1 MSLFLLLLDLYA
13 IRFSESI
20 PPVVTLEGDAKYF
33 DCVVNRDRNRDRV
46 PNSNEDDVLCS
57 RLRLIR
63 HGYTRMILRT
73 DM

>member
-20 PPVVTLEGDAKYF
+20 PPAMKLKGDTRYF

-46 PNSNEDDVLCS
+46 PNPNEDDVLVVC
-57 RLRLIR
+57 
-63 HGYTRMILRT
+63 G
-73 DM
+73 